1 MNHYY
6 KSLFTKKIV
15 TERYL
20 SYMDDVFGPNWNR
33 WGVFVEIEPPSVI
46 ECIRHGNDL
55 TAILRYREIHSNAT
69 LTEARKM
76 VAAMKKDVRY
86 FDKKN
91 AKH

>member
-15 TERYL
+15 TERYFP
-20 SYMDDVFGPNWNR
+20 YVDDIFGPDWSKTR
-33 WGVFVEIEPPSVI
+33 ALIEIEPPSVI

-76 VAAMKKDVRY
+76 VAAIKKDIRY

-91 AKH
+91 SKH